1 MVKHKKSILD
11 SGLRLVTQNMPHSE
25 SVSIFISIKA
35 GSRDE
40 TRDEFGVAHFSEHM
54 LFKGTKDRPS
64 PLLVT
69 SPIESTGGMLNAST
83 GYESTTYW
91 CKIPKNDF
99 SIGLEILLDMIQN
112 SLLKEDDIDSE
123 RGVVIEEIKSVE
135 DYPDSKAALNLDK
148 LMWGNNALGRDIAG
162 SVQSVANITQETIS
176 SFINNFYLPTNT
188 VISIA
193 GNIDHDTL
201 IPSVDQSLLI
211 HSLTGNQPIFSPI
224 KVAQNSLRLYIEER
238 DIEQIH
244 IHIGYPGV
252 SRNHPDRYSLDIL
265 DVILGDGMSS
275 RLFQEIRERLGL
287 VYDIESGI
295 THLQDVG
302 DFRITLAV
310 DKNKS
315 IDAIKAVLMEVEN
328 LKTKLEDSEV
338 VRAKQILKG
347 RMGLRMDDSQAVA
360 AWNAQQELFNKR
372 IVSENV
378 IKKHIDEND
387 ISTLQKAASQYL
399 DISKLNIAIV
409 GDIESKEP
417 ILNAI
422 AHL

>member
-1 MVKHKKSILD
+1 MIKHKKSILD

-91 CKIPKNDF
+91 CKIPKHAF

-193 GNIDHDTL
+193 
-201 IPSVDQSLLI
+201 
-211 HSLTGNQPIFSPI
+211 
-224 KVAQNSLRLYIEER
+224 
-238 DIEQIH
+238 
-244 IHIGYPGV
+244 
-252 SRNHPDRYSLDIL
+252 
-265 DVILGDGMSS
+265 
-275 RLFQEIRERLGL
+275 
-287 VYDIESGI
+287 
-295 THLQDVG
+295 
-302 DFRITLAV
+302 
-310 DKNKS
+310 
-315 IDAIKAVLMEVEN
+315 
-328 LKTKLEDSEV
+328 
-338 VRAKQILKG
+338 
-347 RMGLRMDDSQAVA
+347 
-360 AWNAQQELFNKR
+360 
-372 IVSENV
+372 
-378 IKKHIDEND
+378 
-387 ISTLQKAASQYL
+387 
-399 DISKLNIAIV
+399 
-409 GDIESKEP
+409 
-417 ILNAI
+417 
-422 AHL
+422 